1 MNKIRRYVCILS
13 LCILWAFCSST
24 AYAQDNYQ
32 TEVLINYYS
41 SKDDA
46 DNKTKTYGIKTTT
59 HFSRVETTGHPLAE
73 ADFLERIGSI
83 TLFAGKWEQKLGS
96 TAEADGPFYGLQAM
110 FMKPDYPLVLQAQYI
125 KTDLEFDQ
133 PLDGDITN
141 NNYALKIGWFFSRGL
156 LAFAGYSYN
165 EARISLSGM
174 PEITRKEN
182 NYAIGTKLVQE
193 LGDDSAFNLE
203 ASVEQSQFEEDN
215 EDGSNT
221 ILGIS
226 GDYYFTNQI
235 SAGADFEINSGD
247 DKYIEG
253 KTIGINSRV
262 FITHQIS
269 FRLDFQKFLAD
280 NNEGNDEDSYSATV
294 LVRF

>member
-1 MNKIRRYVCILS
+1 MNKIHRYVYILS
-13 LCILWAFCSST
+13 LCILWTFCAST

-46 DNKTKTYGIKTTT
+46 DNKTKTYGIKTTV
-59 HFSRVETTGHPLAE
+59 HFSPVETTGHPLAE

-83 TLFAGKWEQKLGS
+83 TLFAGKWEQKFGS

-110 FMKPDYPLVLQAQYI
+110 LMKPDYPLVLQAQYI
-125 KTDLEFDQ
+125 KTDLEFD
-133 PLDGDITN
+133 PPPDGDMTN
-141 NNYALKIGWFFSRGL
+141 DSYALKIGWFFSKEL
-156 LAFAGYSYN
+156 LAFVEYSYN
-165 EARISLSGM
+165 EARISLSGL
-174 PEITRKEN
+174 PEITREEDD
-182 NYAIGTKLVQE
+182 YSIGAKFVKE

-203 ASVEQSQFEEDN
+203 ASIEQSQFDEDN

-226 GDYYFTNQI
+226 GDYYFTSQT
-235 SAGADFEINSGD
+235 SVGADFEINSGD

-253 KTIGINSRV
+253 KTIGINSRI
-262 FITHQIS
+262 FITPQFS
-269 FRLDFQKFLAD
+269 FRLSYKKFLAD
-280 NNEGNDEDSYSATV
+280 NNEGEDEDSYSATV